1 MVQTAAMKATTEAP
15 RLNQASRRLAAIA
28 SSIPG
33 NTLFEGLAHR
43 RTSVGLSK
51 LRRSRTP
58 DRRCGLF
65 RQFTDW
71 QTARIC
77 ELTREYSIARR
88 REQLPARDQD
98 GGVSYECFLS

>member
-51 LRRSRTP
+51 
-58 DRRCGLF
+58 
-65 RQFTDW
+65 
-71 QTARIC
+71 A
-77 ELTREYSIARR
+77 A
-88 REQLPARDQD
+88 A
-98 GGVSYECFLS
+98 LSNAWP